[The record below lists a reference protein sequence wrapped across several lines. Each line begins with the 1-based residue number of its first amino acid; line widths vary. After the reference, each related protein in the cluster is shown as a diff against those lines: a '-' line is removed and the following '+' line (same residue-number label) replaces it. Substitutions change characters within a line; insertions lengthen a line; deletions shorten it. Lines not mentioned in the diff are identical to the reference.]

1 MSLKLNQILRKFF
14 FDSRCSICKKEVEED
29 EIYICRECREKI
41 EKKKI
46 LHVRKNI
53 FYLFDY
59 KNDIRNLIIDYKLNG
74 RKDIC
79 IFISKLIESDLKKII
94 KEKNIDTIIP
104 VPMSKERYFS
114 RGFNQVELILDEIGI
129 SYEKAERRKNTL
141 PMHGISEKN
150 LRKLNVKSAFRCDFS
165 TKSKNILIVDDIITT
180 GATVFEMI
188 KAIKEAGEPENIYI
202 FSLSAA
208 PSFYKKFL

>member
-94 KEKNIDTIIP
+94 REKNIDTIIP

-188 KAIKEAGEPENIYI
+188 KAIKEAGEPENICI

>member
-1 MSLKLNQILRKFF
+1 MSLKLNQTLRKFF

-94 KEKNIDTIIP
+94 REKNIDTIIP

-150 LRKLNVKSAFRCDFS
+150 LRKLNVKSAFRCDFP

-180 GATVFEMI
+180 GATVFKMI

>member
-94 KEKNIDTIIP
+94 REKNIDTIIP

-180 GATVFEMI
+180 GATVFKMI

>member
-94 KEKNIDTIIP
+94 REKNIDTIIP

-141 PMHGISEKN
+141 PMHGISEK
-150 LRKLNVKSAFRCDFS
+150 R
-165 TKSKNILIVDDIITT
+165 IL
-180 GATVFEMI
+180 
-188 KAIKEAGEPENIYI
+188 EN
-202 FSLSAA
+202 
-208 PSFYKKFL
+208 

>member
-94 KEKNIDTIIP
+94 REKNIDTIIP

-150 LRKLNVKSAFRCDFS
+150 LRKLNVKSAFRCDFP

-180 GATVFEMI
+180 GATVFKMI

>member
-79 IFISKLIESDLKKII
+79 IFISKLIESDLKK
-94 KEKNIDTIIP
+94 
-104 VPMSKERYFS
+104 
-114 RGFNQVELILDEIGI
+114 
-129 SYEKAERRKNTL
+129 
-141 PMHGISEKN
+141 
-150 LRKLNVKSAFRCDFS
+150 
-165 TKSKNILIVDDIITT
+165 
-180 GATVFEMI
+180 
-188 KAIKEAGEPENIYI
+188 
-202 FSLSAA
+202 
-208 PSFYKKFL
+208 